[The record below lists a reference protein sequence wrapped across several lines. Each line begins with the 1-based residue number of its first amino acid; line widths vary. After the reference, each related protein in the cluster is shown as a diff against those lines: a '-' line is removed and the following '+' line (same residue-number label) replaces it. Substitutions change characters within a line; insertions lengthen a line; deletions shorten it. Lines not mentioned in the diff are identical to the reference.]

1 MMTSMPV
8 YIAILTSRRLSDVLV
23 VFPTDA
29 EAVAQCRAWLRKTSK
44 AKEET
49 VPGLIFWAQYGT
61 LDDTVR
67 VERHLLEIREEV
79 SMLHLDL
86 EPALGGGHH
95 ADR

>member
-1 MMTSMPV
+1 MVSIPV
-8 YIAILTSRRLSDVLV
+8 YIAILTSRRLSDVLT
-23 VFPTDA
+23 VFPTEA
-29 EAVAQCRAWLRKTSK
+29 EAIAQCRAWLRKTSTV
-44 AKEET
+44 KEEA

-61 LDDTVR
+61 QDDTVR

-86 EPALGGGHH
+86 EPTFGGGQH